1 MSTIV
6 DIPVFVSPADVD
18 IWFQDE
24 ARIGQQ
30 NTTTKL
36 WAEKGTR
43 PLAVRQQQF
52 EYVHLFG
59 AVCPR

>member
-1 MSTIV
+1 MLKSWRFLKNFPLSTIV
-6 DIPVFVSPADVD
+6 HIPVFVSPTDVD

-36 WAEKGTR
+36 WAEM
-43 PLAVRQQQF
+43 A
-52 EYVHLFG
+52 
-59 AVCPR
+59 A